1 MKATEKWELEETQL
15 EVLEQIQ
22 AGITLVDLD
31 GRLKYYNREAARI
44 LDRKPEYIGRKVTA
58 CHNKEESVE
67 KIQGMMASFQEGRQ
81 EPFHWEIERFGRRLL
96 ISFSP
101 FNLKGRLVGCLHMAV
116 VKPS

>member
-1 MKATEKWELEETQL
+1 MRASEKWEVQGTEP
-15 EVLEQIQ
+15 EVLEQMC
-22 AGITLVDLD
+22 AGISLVDLE

-44 LDRKPEYIGRKVTA
+44 LDRKPEYIGRDVAA
-58 CHNKEESVE
+58 CHGKQESVE
-67 KIQGMMASFQEGRQ
+67 KIRGMIRDFEQGRK

-101 FNLKGRLVGCLHMAV
+101 LAVQGRLVGCIHMAV

>member
-1 MKATEKWELEETQL
+1 MKVSQRWELEGTER
-15 EVLEQIQ
+15 EVLEQIC

-31 GRLKYYNREAARI
+31 GRLRYYNREAARI
-44 LDRKPEYIGRKVTA
+44 LDRKPEYIGRDVAA
-58 CHNKEESVE
+58 CHAKQESVE
-67 KIQGMMASFQEGRQ
+67 RIRGMIRAFEQGRK

-101 FNLKGRLVGCLHMAV
+101 LAVEGRLVGCIHMAV